1 MKPPHPSAD
10 GASPRERSGTDVEH
24 AAAVLR
30 HGGVVGVPTETVYG
44 LAASLESA
52 IGIAKVFSTK
62 GRPTD
67 HPLIAHVTDVESAR
81 ALAST
86 WPATAE
92 TLAREF
98 WPGPLTIVVPAASH
112 VPLAATGGRT
122 TVAVRVPSHPLFR
135 RLLATLDLA
144 VVAPSANRFGEVS
157 PTTADHV
164 LADLG
169 DAVDYVLDGGP
180 CAIGLESTI
189 VDCATDPPQILRPGA
204 VTAEMLAEV
213 LETADATGPSRAPGM
228 LEKHYAPRCRL
239 VLVETNETPR
249 PGVRILDASAD
260 PVGFARRLYDELRRL
275 DDEGVE
281 TAQVILPSDRGI
293 GRAIRDRLGKA
304 AAGR

>member
-1 MKPPHPSAD
+1 MKPPHPSPD
-10 GASPRERSGTDVEH
+10 DASPRERSGTDVEH

-52 IGIAKVFSTK
+52 IGVAKVFSTK

-92 TLAREF
+92 TLARAF
-98 WPGPLTIVVPAASH
+98 WPGPLTIVVPAASR
-112 VPLAATGGRT
+112 VPLAATGGRS

-135 RLLATLDLA
+135 RLLAMLDVP

-164 LADLG
+164 LGDLG

-239 VLVETNETPR
+239 ILVETNEAPR

-260 PVGFARRLYDELRRL
+260 PAGFARRLYDELRRL

-281 TAQVILPSDRGI
+281 TAQVILPSDSGI